1 MKRFITLI
9 ILLVFISCGSYNS
22 INNFYHLHKND
33 ANVTAIRMPQFMLS
47 LLRNA
52 SPEMNSF
59 IGNVRDIRYI
69 QLSPQNDGESNR
81 INNEINNLTSSKFI
95 EVFRKNEDP
104 VRTLISVRENKT
116 TVKEIMIYKTAPKA
130 SSVFYLNG
138 NFNPNT
144 VRKYAKEG
152 NFDKLSNTFMQQYN
166 LVPEASLIEN

>member
-1 MKRFITLI
+1 MKRLLLFLM
-9 ILLVFISCGSYNS
+9 LLVLLSCGSYNS
-22 INNFYHLHKND
+22 INNFYNQHKND
-33 ANVTAIRMPQFMLS
+33 ANVTAIHVPQFMLS

-59 IGNVRDIRYI
+59 MGNVRDIRYI
-69 QLSPQNDGESNR
+69 QLSPQNKVESTS
-81 INNEINNLTSSKFI
+81 INTQINNLTTTKFI

-116 TVKEIMIYKTAPKA
+116 VVKEIMIYKTAPKT

-152 NFDKLSNTFMQQYN
+152 NLDKLSNTFMQQYN
-166 LVPEASLIEN
+166 LVPDASSKEK